1 MGNIKFIVSGW
12 DGDRKYRPSRNVWE
26 VKSDAKEELSQLEA
40 SLTKIQGLHV
50 EYFTDE
56 KDWNH
61 KGEWI
66 GGNPHEDYDEV
77 EEIANAYNHGMY

>member
-1 MGNIKFIVSGW
+1 MRFIVAGW

-26 VKSDAKEELSQLEA
+26 VVRYAKEELSQLEA
-40 SLTKIQGLHV
+40 GLTKSQRLYV

-61 KGEWI
+61 AGEWI
-66 GGNPHEDYDEV
+66 GGDPYEDYDEA
-77 EEIANAYNHGMY
+77 EEIAAAYNHGMD